1 VAKLVY
7 IPQARV
13 YVNPDLV
20 SSVYYA
26 LGLTTVRMNNGS
38 IYKTNISVTDMVAK
52 LNGEEV

>member
-1 VAKLVY
+1 MAKLVY